1 MSELRNAK
9 FATTV
14 IGEWIPAP
22 ERPVVREAVQ
32 AGAALQP
39 KNGQGST
46 GLALWS
52 SPESMA
58 ITRPTWPSKVFV
70 LDEVELPARADA
82 RLVMLREPESVRARS
97 YRLLQHRLLARSDP
111 RVIVVTSAE
120 PGEGKTTVAVNL
132 ALALADETMARI
144 LLVEANL
151 RRPVFAKLFCFE
163 PRESFVG
170 RMAEHREVVPPYSV
184 AAILGTRLQVAAL
197 PLSVAPD
204 ARLDRLLLGTA
215 IGDLRDV
222 YDYIVIDAASVLES
236 ADTDVVAECADGVI
250 VAARSRKSRKDAL
263 RRAVRE
269 LSPATVLGTV
279 LLDS

>member
-14 IGEWIPAP
+14 IGQWIREPD
-22 ERPVVREAVQ
+22 RPVAHEA
-32 AGAALQP
+32 AEADAALQP
-39 KNGQGST
+39 KNGQGPT

-52 SPESMA
+52 PPVSTA
-58 ITRPTWPSKVFV
+58 ITTRAWPSKVFV

-82 RLVMLREPESVRARS
+82 RLVMLREPESERARS

-151 RRPVFAKLFCFE
+151 RRPALAKLFCFE
-163 PRESFVG
+163 PGESFVG

-184 AAILGTRLQVAAL
+184 AAILGTRLQIAAL
-197 PLSVAPD
+197 PSSVAPD
-204 ARLDRLLLGTA
+204 ARLDRLLLGEA
-215 IGDLRDV
+215 IGDLRDA

-250 VAARSRKSRKDAL
+250 VAARSRKSRKNAL

-269 LSPATVLGTV
+269 LSPATVFGTV